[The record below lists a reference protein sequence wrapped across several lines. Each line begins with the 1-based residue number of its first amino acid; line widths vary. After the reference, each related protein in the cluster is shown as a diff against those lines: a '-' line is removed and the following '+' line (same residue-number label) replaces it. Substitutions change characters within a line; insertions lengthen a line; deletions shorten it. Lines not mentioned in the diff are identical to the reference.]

1 MRVQP
6 FALGEEQ
13 PPRLELRWDGTQAH
27 IFLDGAQTAT
37 LDGFSGLK
45 KGWSTTLEDG
55 SRLEV
60 RTIRRPLFSELSVLR
75 DGQHIRSSPSH
86 PDRMLRSC
94 SNVLLALSVFLLV
107 AGIFG
112 LWGRD
117 WIDATFGGIYLGA
130 AVLLRNRRR
139 LGAAVAA
146 VPLFIKLDFLLIEAF
161 AAGIDRPWAIDLA
174 LNLLF
179 ATFVVRAYRAYQAA
193 HDSRSL
199 QRSESVFGV

>member
-13 PPRLELRWDGTQAH
+13 PPRLELRWEGTQAH

-60 RTIRRPLFSELSVLR
+60 RAIRRLLFSELSVLR

-107 AGIFG
+107 AGIFA
-112 LWGRD
+112 LWGRG

-146 VPLFIKLDFLLIEAF
+146 VPLFIKLDFLRIRAL

-179 ATFVVRAYRAYQAA
+179 ATFVVRAYQAA